1 MGTITIES
9 DLFFPAAEKLGDQ
22 IMLYQE
28 LYKTKR
34 VVLNLEKVDEM
45 DSAAAQSIKS
55 TIESSIKKDVS
66 YQLITTDERIVN
78 RLAAAGIYK
87 LIKQQEDTN
96 HNNGHY
102 GTFER
107 PNDSNQEE

>member
-1 MGTITIES
+1 MTDSEENGVLTITIES

-55 TIESSIKKDVS
+55 TIESSIKVCDFTVGFLLS
-66 YQLITTDERIVN
+66 RHLSFEN
-78 RLAAAGIYK
+78 GAGIWAT
-87 LIKQQEDTN
+87 LQ
-96 HNNGHY
+96 G
-102 GTFER
+102 
-107 PNDSNQEE
+107 